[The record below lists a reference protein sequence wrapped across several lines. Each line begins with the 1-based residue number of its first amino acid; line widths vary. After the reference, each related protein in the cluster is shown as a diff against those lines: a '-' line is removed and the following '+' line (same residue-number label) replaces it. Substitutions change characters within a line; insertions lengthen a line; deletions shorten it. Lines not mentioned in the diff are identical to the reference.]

1 MANNNEQFKAFHDAI
16 KATESRKKTLRQNRD
31 ALREKI
37 RKYFKDNHDDY
48 IQPKFC
54 WQGSFAM
61 NTRFLIR

>member
-37 RKYFKDNHDDY
+37 RKFSRTIMMITFSQNSVGKDLL
-48 IQPKFC
+48 Q
-54 WQGSFAM
+54 
-61 NTRFLIR
+61 

>member
-48 IQPKFC
+48 IQTKFC
-54 WQGSFAM
+54 WQ
-61 NTRFLIR
+61 